1 MYLNQVTIKNF
12 RGIED
17 LTLAFKPGVNLIIG
31 DNGVGKTSV
40 LEAIVAG
47 LGACF
52 KELPDIDAVSIKQ
65 QDVRQELQIVDGSPF
80 LKYHTPVQIS
90 CEMQVDDQT
99 YTWSRVRKDEG
110 VNAKTSIAYPAKEM
124 RIADWFRNAS
134 NDIATPLPV
143 LNYQSINRVTSG
155 KPGDFGSSARKL
167 NDRRYG
173 YTACMGS
180 ALDDKI
186 IRKWCYAMMRRT
198 DSKTR
203 YHLFRDA
210 VVNVM
215 SRMDE
220 DKPAPEIDFSEEFGD
235 FGEFVYREGS
245 KVVPISFLSAG
256 YQSCLWMVMDIA
268 FRALILNPT
277 ATNLANISGIVLIDE
292 VDKHLHPKWQWNVL
306 DALRDTFPGIQFI
319 ITTHAPIVIGSCKD
333 ITTLSL
339 SNDHPEVPI
348 KSAYGYKIEDVI
360 KNTQGSRTAIKGLNE
375 LYVEFENACV
385 CKNNAEAERL
395 FDQLNRDFPDSTE
408 RARAQTRLRFLKL
421 GG

>member
-12 RGIED
+12 RGID
-17 LTLAFKPGVNLIIG
+17 NLTLAFKPGVNLIIG

-268 FRALILNPT
+268 FRALILNPG
-277 ATNLANISGIVLIDE
+277 ATSLANISGIVLIDE

-306 DALRDTFPGIQFI
+306 EALRETFPGIQFI
-319 ITTHAPIVIGSCKD
+319 ITTHAPVVIGSCREATIISIAAD
-333 ITTLSL
+333 QMAR
-339 SNDHPEVPI
+339 PI
-348 KSAYGYKIEDVI
+348 DPVYGYKIEDVI
-360 KNTQGSRTAIKGLNE
+360 ERTQGSPAALKDLKE
-375 LYVEFENACV
+375 LYVQFEEACILRDTEQAQLCFDRLDREFP
-385 CKNNAEAERL
+385 R
-395 FDQLNRDFPDSTE
+395 STE
-408 RARAQTRLRFLKL
+408 RAKAQTRLRFLKL